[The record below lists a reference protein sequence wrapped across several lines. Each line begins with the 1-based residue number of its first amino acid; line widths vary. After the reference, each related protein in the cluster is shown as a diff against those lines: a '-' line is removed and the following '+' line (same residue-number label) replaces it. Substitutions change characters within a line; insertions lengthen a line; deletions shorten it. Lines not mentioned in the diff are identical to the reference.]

1 MKKDLHLTNDHNR
14 YLISCLVRY
23 KSKMDFC
30 IIITGMSIPSQH
42 VLSCLMLSQVVLCVP
57 TVVYMCLEWPCEN
70 GVFFRDSAG
79 IKRVLYRT
87 LFGCCSDLPGECSG
101 ALRRNAKKV
110 RTKSVVIPAQDR
122 TNTGCRLH
130 GVQEK
135 IWGVLFIPGKREGGR
150 QASSFTLNTV

>member
-1 MKKDLHLTNDHNR
+1 MTNDHNR

-30 IIITGMSIPSQH
+30 RINHWHVYPILTCSILFYVIPGCSICAYSSLYMS
-42 VLSCLMLSQVVLCVP
+42 
-57 TVVYMCLEWPCEN
+57 TVVYMCLEWPWEN
-70 GVFFRDSAG
+70 GMFFRDSAG
-79 IKRVLYRT
+79 VRRVLCRT
-87 LFGCCSDLPGECSG
+87 LFECCSDLPGECSG

-122 TNTGCRLH
+122 IDIGFQLH

-135 IWGVLFIPGKREGGR
+135 FLALLFYFRE
-150 QASSFTLNTV
+150 